1 MNIQIFKNEQDFIT
15 SAIAFLPLTKANIA
29 ISGGQTPKAFYEAI
43 PNSDLFEF
51 YQLDERY
58 VPKTDPD
65 SNFQIQKHF
74 KNLHQFDTSLSIEDS
89 LKKYAN
95 EISDIIFDLAILGIG
110 PDGHIA
116 SLFPHS
122 PALHTDQLTAHT
134 TTDHFAV
141 RDRLTITLPKI
152 LSSKKILILLKN
164 KPSVLEEL
172 KNRTKSP
179 DEFPAHYIFSQTN
192 SVYLLYQE

>member
-1 MNIQIFKNEQDFIT
+1 MNIQIFQNEQDFLK
-15 SAIAFLPLTKANIA
+15 AALAFLPQPKAKIA
-29 ISGGQTPKAFYEAI
+29 ISGGQTPKAFYKAI
-43 PNSDLFEF
+43 PDSDQFEF

-58 VPKTDPD
+58 VPSSDQD
-65 SNFQIQKHF
+65 SNYQIQKHF

-89 LKKYAN
+89 LQKYSE
-95 EISDIIFDLAILGIG
+95 EIKDVTFDLAILGIG

-134 TTDHFAV
+134 TTDTFATH
-141 RDRLTITLPKI
+141 DRLTITLPKI
-152 LSSKKILILLKN
+152 LSSKKILVLLKN

-172 KNRTKSP
+172 KNPTKSP
-179 DEFPAHYIFSQTN
+179 DEFPAHYLGTASIL
-192 SVYLLYQE
+192 YLTI